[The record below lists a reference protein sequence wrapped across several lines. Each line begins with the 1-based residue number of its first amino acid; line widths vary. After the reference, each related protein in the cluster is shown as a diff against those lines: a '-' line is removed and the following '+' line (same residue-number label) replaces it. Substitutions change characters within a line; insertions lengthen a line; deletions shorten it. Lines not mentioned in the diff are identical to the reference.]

1 MRTHSLADLQSP
13 LRAPVRALD
22 SIGSPDSITLHYS
35 ALWLHQL
42 ANLLERKMRGL
53 DRLFW
58 HRVRMARFGPDVHFA
73 ISRELD
79 DPFRVGKAVIL
90 HLEPFT
96 RGVAIGWYRNTGL
109 SESEALRRAV
119 SLRDPTQQELDD
131 LDEDKLHGPGKQ
143 RSGLRFSATGG
154 SPVRDDR
161 PRLRVV
167 AADDAGA
174 Q

>member
-1 MRTHSLADLQSP
+1 MRTHSLADLHSP

-22 SIGSPDSITLHYS
+22 SIGSPDSLTLHYS

-58 HRVRMARFGPDVHFA
+58 HRVRMARFGPDIHFA
-73 ISRELD
+73 PSREIEE
-79 DPFRVGKAVIL
+79 PFRVGKAVIL
-90 HLEPFT
+90 HLEPFS
-96 RGVAIGWYRNTGL
+96 RGLAIGWYRNTSL
-109 SESEALRRAV
+109 SEFEALRRAL

-131 LDEDKLHGPGKQ
+131 LDDDKLQGPGRQ
-143 RSGLRFSATGG
+143 RSGLRFSATSG
-154 SPVRDDR
+154 SSVRR
-161 PRLRVV
+161 EGAGAGMVV
-167 AADDAGA
+167 VDDAGA